1 MMLAFVCLLYF
12 MLCDL
17 HSVTTRVLSTRGTRV
32 ICHWLKSSG
41 RSIFWSFL
49 VFLNMKE
56 AAQVHKINTRLRHVG
71 PGLQKLVI
79 VACTSMNDVM

>member
-1 MMLAFVCLLYF
+1 
-12 MLCDL
+12 
-17 HSVTTRVLSTRGTRV
+17 
-32 ICHWLKSSG
+32 
-41 RSIFWSFL
+41 
-49 VFLNMKE
+49 MKE